1 MNTGHLSTRAH
12 VENTLNYGEQMHMRL
27 PDKGKSDDTIPY
39 SPLFVRNSA
48 KITGTTKTTT
58 GQTRLVFSRVNAY
71 EQRHDG
77 GGLRRT
83 KMGTGNACKHRD
95 RAEMFE
101 R

>member
-1 MNTGHLSTRAH
+1 
-12 VENTLNYGEQMHMRL
+12 MHMRL
-27 PDKGKSDDTIPY
+27 ADKRKSDDSI
-39 SPLFVRNSA
+39 FAIVRSTG

-58 GQTRLVFSRVNAY
+58 GQTWLVFSRVNAY

-77 GGLRRT
+77 GGLRGT